1 MELML
6 KSHNN
11 CR

>member
-6 KSHNN
+6 
-11 CR
+11 

>member
-6 KSHNN
+6 YQEITD
-11 CR
+11 

>member
-6 KSHNN
+6 LM
-11 CR
+11 